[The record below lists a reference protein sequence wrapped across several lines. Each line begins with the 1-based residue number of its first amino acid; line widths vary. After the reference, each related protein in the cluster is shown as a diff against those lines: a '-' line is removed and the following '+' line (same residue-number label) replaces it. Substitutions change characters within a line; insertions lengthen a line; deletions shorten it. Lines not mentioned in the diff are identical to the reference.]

1 MDRSMTVRAKDD
13 ATNPGLVVAATQ
25 MPLAGAQ
32 KAAVLILAMGKPLA
46 GRMLRHLEQGEIR
59 TLMRSAAELG
69 AVAVEDVATVVDE
82 FSDRFSRGT
91 NLIGSPS
98 EVQKLLTGMLSPEEI
113 TEIIG
118 DGAEAGNRSIWDRV
132 SLMPE
137 SVLAGHLAK
146 EHPQTVAFILSKLSP
161 ACASRVM
168 TQWPAEERHSLMRR
182 MLNLKPVAE
191 QPSALIEKELF
202 DGFTLNLARN
212 KGSDTHARMA
222 DILNKM
228 GTQDMEDALGSLQRV
243 RPESAEML
251 KGLLFVFEDIVKLS
265 TRARMAIFDQISTDR
280 LVLALKGTDTQ
291 FRDQILASLATRARR
306 IVQQE
311 LEGGEPVLQRDVIE
325 ARRAITDI
333 ALEMA
338 GRGEIEL
345 NAERE
350 DGAYFQ

>member
-1 MDRSMTVRAKDD
+1 MTLTAKDD
-13 ATNPGLVVAATQ
+13 ATIAARTGAAAH
-25 MPLAGAQ
+25 MPLAGSQ
-32 KAAVLILAMGKPLA
+32 KAAVLVLAMGKPLA
-46 GRMLRHLEQGEIR
+46 GRMLRHFEPGEIR
-59 TLMRSAAELG
+59 TLMRSAADLG
-69 AVAVEDVATVVDE
+69 SVAAEDIASVVDE
-82 FSDRFSRGT
+82 FSDWFSRGA

-98 EVQKLLTGMLSPEEI
+98 EVQKLLTGVLSPEEI

-118 DGAEAGNRSIWDRV
+118 DTEETADRSIWDRV
-132 SLMPE
+132 SLMSE

-146 EHPQTVAFILSKLSP
+146 EHPQTIAFILSKLSP

-168 TQWPAEERHSLMRR
+168 TQWPAERRHELMRR

-191 QPSALIEKELF
+191 QPSAMIEKALY

-228 GTQDMEDALGSLQRV
+228 DTQDMEDALGSLQRV

-265 TRARMAIFDQISTDR
+265 ARARMAIFDQVPTDR
-280 LVLALKGTDTQ
+280 LVLALKGTDAQ

-306 IVQQE
+306 IVQQD
-311 LEGGEPVLQRDVIE
+311 LEGGEPVPQREVVE
-325 ARRAITDI
+325 ARRAITDV

-338 GRGEIEL
+338 SRGEIEL

-350 DGAYFQ
+350 DGTYFQ